1 MTTRKQRHQIYL
13 PDDLSAALD
22 ALGGK
27 SGSSKSRVVAE
38 ALRAWLD
45 RRAGHALDERFAVRL
60 DRMGRG
66 LEQVNERLAFVAE
79 ALGTFVQHQLT
90 LVAHQP
96 GFTPEAVHLGQQRYR
111 AFLEAVGRRLAGGG
125 DLVAAEGGD
134 ESAEKEWRMTTLKLG
149 KLPDRAPV
157 RVTVALAPD
166 LHRALADYAA
176 LYRETYGQ
184 EESVAELIPFML
196 QNFLA
201 SDRCFARAR
210 RND

>member
-1 MTTRKQRHQIYL
+1 
-13 PDDLSAALD
+13 
-22 ALGGK
+22 
-27 SGSSKSRVVAE
+27 
-38 ALRAWLD
+38 
-45 RRAGHALDERFAVRL
+45 
-60 DRMGRG
+60 
-66 LEQVNERLAFVAE
+66 
-79 ALGTFVQHQLT
+79 
-90 LVAHQP
+90 
-96 GFTPEAVHLGQQRYR
+96 
-111 AFLEAVGRRLAGGG
+111 
-125 DLVAAEGGD
+125 
-134 ESAEKEWRMTTLKLG
+134 MTTLKLG